1 MKPLDIHSFPLQ
13 GQSLIEASAGTGK
26 TYTINQLYRRL
37 ILGHGDAPTEMNGRL
52 GCTDILVVTFTKA
65 ATEELR
71 GRIRSGLRDAFESIL
86 AAEGIGDHSFTSASE
101 SELKIP
107 DKDIARWLKET
118 GLPIKEQRDWLQ
130 VNLAQMDESSIFTI
144 HRFCAQMLKRFA
156 FDSGVGFN
164 VAMETEG
171 QEFLQR
177 ACEDVW
183 RQTCYPETVDKLRVL
198 TAKWKNPQALL
209 EHFRSWTSKPELS
222 IQPKVEQTTDD
233 LWDTITRLKTQAR
246 EAWAALGSDGIDDLI
261 FSADIDKRSYSKKN
275 YPNWKEQVGYYL
287 HGETLLPLPKNIDR
301 FSTAGLADKT
311 KSGEPPRHLL
321 ITTIDGLMSAVAEYQ
336 VALEVYWFKHI
347 YQRYIELLDQAAVMT
362 SDDLLRLLDDAL
374 QSERGEDLAK
384 KIRTLYPVAMIDEF
398 QDTDPT
404 QYRIFNTIY
413 PAVVG
418 VENTEDT
425 ELNTAPGYGLIMIG
439 DPKQAIYAF
448 RGADIFT
455 YMKARDQ
462 IPDERSFTLD
472 TNYRSD
478 SALISAVNSLWK
490 NNDNPFLFKRHIQ
503 FHPVK
508 SGALH
513 DKQAPK
519 WQCETP
525 DSPLQIWIDGG
536 EEESKREA
544 EVRISEECAEQ
555 ISAVLAGAATVS
567 KGKKQTALVAGDC
580 AVLVY
585 SRPQA
590 ALIRRALT
598 AKHIGSVFLTRDSVF
613 ESNEAFDLLAI
624 LEAIMHPG
632 NETGVRRALAT
643 YSWGMSAEQLA
654 ALQINE
660 SAWES
665 QLAAIHEYQI
675 LWQRR
680 GIMALIMQWLA
691 DKELETKGSAGIER
705 AVRLRKQPD
714 GERIITN
721 ILHLGEMLQ
730 TQSRKLRGHQALVRW
745 LSERISGEIPSGEEA
760 QLRLETD
767 ERLVNIVTIH
777 KSKGLEYPMV
787 FLPYLWADK
796 AERHSKETDNTYYDG
811 IKVVRDLAP
820 NEDAFKLQQRDILA
834 EKMRLL
840 YVALTRAK
848 FGCYLW
854 LSRAMDGRSKKA
866 IWPSSA
872 LGYLLGVDADP
883 LKLTIDGVYIGSR
896 PQWQVRPEIGQNELE
911 IPPQPV
917 KPATVNIEWRD
928 AWRVGSYSQLAAHSA
943 SGSHSSTGANSS
955 AHSNVEQSSADLAQT
970 FDWEA
975 GLDFIQSTTGQSTT
989 GQSSTDNLNKNELP
1003 TALQFSKGAN
1013 PGTCL
1018 HAIFEYWDFKNHTQ
1032 LLEICEKQL
1041 TLYGLAEHSTEGVA
1055 QWMTSVVQQI
1065 IPGVKSDLPFSLS
1078 QLEKHNRL
1086 DEMEFYLPVG
1096 LLEASTIDALL
1107 GGDNRFQFQPL
1118 TGYLKGFIDLI
1129 FEWQGRYY
1137 VADYK
1142 SNYLGLTANDYLPS
1156 YLIESMRD
1164 HKYDLQSWIYTV
1176 ALDQMLSQRLA
1187 DYSPEKHL
1195 GGSLYLYLRGM
1206 GDHFSGATP
1215 DSGICYTPVDIEQLE
1230 KWRSVLLRSRDVE
1243 ASV

>member
-1 MKPLDIHSFPLQ
+1 MKSLDIHSFPLQ

-37 ILGHGDAPTEMNGRL
+37 VLGHGDAPTEINGRL

-71 GRIRSGLRDAFESIL
+71 GRIRAGLRDAFESLL
-86 AAEGIGDHSFTSASE
+86 AAEYGD
-101 SELKIP
+101 IP
-107 DKDIARWLKET
+107 DKDIARWITET
-118 GLPIKEQRDWLQ
+118 DISINEQRDWLQ

-171 QEFLQR
+171 QEYLQR

-183 RQTCYPETVDKLRVL
+183 RKTCYPQTLDKLRVL
-198 TAKWKNPQALL
+198 TAKWKNPNTLMG
-209 EHFRSWTSKPELS
+209 HFRSWTSKPDLT
-222 IQPKVEQTTDD
+222 IKPKVEKNSDE
-233 LWDTITRLKTQAR
+233 LWETVTRLKKQAR
-246 EAWAALGSDGIDDLI
+246 DTWAELGSDGIDDLI
-261 FSADIDKRSYSKKN
+261 FSADIDKRSYSKKH

-287 HGETLLPLPKNIDR
+287 HSDSLLPLPANIGR
-301 FSTAGLADKT
+301 FSTEGLAEKT
-311 KSGEPPRHLL
+311 KSGEPPRHSL
-321 ITTIDGLMSAVAEYQ
+321 ITTIDGLISAAGDYQ
-336 VALEVYWFKHI
+336 VALEVYWFKQI
-347 YQRYIELLDQAAVMT
+347 YQRYIELLEQASVMT

-374 QSERGEDLAK
+374 QSPRGCDLAK
-384 KIRTLYPVAMIDEF
+384 KIRQLYPVAMIDEF

-413 PAVVG
+413 PAIK
-418 VENTEDT
+418 DT
-425 ELNTAPGYGLIMIG
+425 ADMELNTAPGYGLIMIG

-478 SALISAVNSLWK
+478 SALISAVNSLWQ
-490 NNDNPFLFKRHIQ
+490 NNDNPFLFERHIQ

-513 DKQAPK
+513 DKVAPQ
-519 WQCETP
+519 WQCESP
-525 DSPLQIWIDGG
+525 SSPLQIWLDKSVDSA
-536 EEESKREA
+536 ESPKEVESKNEVESKKEA
-544 EVRISEECAEQ
+544 ELRIAQECAEQ
-555 ISAVLAGAATVS
+555 IEAVLAGAATFVD
-567 KGKKQTALVAGDC
+567 GKHKTALMAGDL

-613 ESNEAFDLLAI
+613 ESAEAFDLLAI
-624 LEAIMHPG
+624 LEAVAHPG
-632 NETGVRRALAT
+632 NETGVRRALAC
-643 YSWGMSAEQLA
+643 YSWGMSAAQLA
-654 ALQINE
+654 QLQIDE
-660 SAWES
+660 AAWEI
-665 QLAAIHEYQI
+665 QLAAIHEYQL

-680 GIMALIMQWLA
+680 GIMALIMQWLE
-691 DKELETKGSAGIER
+691 DKGLEDTGDGNEQR

-730 TQSRKLRGHQALVRW
+730 TQSRKLRGHQALIRW
-745 LSERISGEIPSGEEA
+745 FSERISGEIPSGDEA

-820 NEDAFKLQQRDILA
+820 DDQALKLQQRDILA

-854 LSRAMDGRSKKA
+854 LSQAMDGRSKKP

-872 LGYLLGVDADP
+872 LGYLLGAHGDANQ
-883 LKLTIDGVYIGSR
+883 LSINNVYIGPR
-896 PQWQVRPEIGQNELE
+896 PKWQALAQAELE

-917 KPATVNIEWRD
+917 TPASANIEWRD
-928 AWRVGSYSQLAAHSA
+928 AWRVGSYSQLAAH
-943 SGSHSSTGANSS
+943 TGHKA
-955 AHSNVEQSSADLAQT
+955 EQASADLAQH

-975 GLDFIQSTTGQSTT
+975 GLDSVIGKAEKQGES
-989 GQSSTDNLNKNELP
+989 ELP
-1003 TALQFSKGAN
+1003 MALKFPKGAN

-1018 HAIFEYWDFKNHTQ
+1018 HAIFEHWDFQNPAQ
-1032 LLEICEKQL
+1032 LLEVCEKQL
-1041 TLYGLAEHSTEGVA
+1041 TLYGLADYSAEEVA
-1055 QWMTSVVQQI
+1055 QWITSVVNQS
-1065 IPGVKSDLPFSLS
+1065 IPGVKASSPFSLS

-1096 LLEASTIDALL
+1096 LLESSVIDNLL
-1107 GGDNRFQFQPL
+1107 AVDEAGGNTSNQRFQFQPL

-1142 SNYLGLTANDYLPS
+1142 SNYLGLTAEDYLPVA
-1156 YLIESMRD
+1156 LVESMRD

-1176 ALDQMLSQRLA
+1176 ALDQMLSQRLP
-1187 DYSPEKHL
+1187 DYLPEKHL
-1195 GGSLYLYLRGM
+1195 GGSLYFYLRGM
-1206 GDHFSGATP
+1206 GGHFSQLTSQSSSQLTSQEKSEE
-1215 DSGICYTPVDIEQLE
+1215 SGICYTPVDIEKLKQ
-1230 KWRSVLLRSRDVE
+1230 WRAVLLRNPTSSEVK
-1243 ASV
+1243 A

>member
-37 ILGHGDAPTEMNGRL
+37 ILGHGDAPTEVNGRL

-86 AAEGIGDHSFTSASE
+86 AAESLAVDHAENSHSVLSE
-101 SELKIP
+101 KIP
-107 DKDIARWLKET
+107 DKDIARWLKES
-118 GLPIKEQRDWLQ
+118 GIPIKEQRDWLQ

-198 TAKWKNPQALL
+198 TAKWKTPQALL
-209 EHFRSWTSKPELS
+209 AHFRSWTSKPDLT
-222 IQPKVEQTTDD
+222 IQPKVEKNTDE
-233 LWDTITRLKTQAR
+233 LWDIITRLKAQAR

-261 FSADIDKRSYSKKN
+261 FSADIDKRSYSKKH
-275 YPNWKEQVGYYL
+275 YPSWKVQIGDYL
-287 HGETLLPLPKNIDR
+287 YSDVLIPIPKNLER
-301 FSTAGLADKT
+301 FGSELLTAKT

-321 ITTIDGLMSAVAEYQ
+321 ITTIDGLMSAVADYQ

-347 YQRYIELLDQAAVMT
+347 YQHYIELLDQAAVMT

-413 PAVVG
+413 PAILG
-418 VENTEDT
+418 AENTEDT
-425 ELNTAPGYGLIMIG
+425 ELNIAPGYGLIMIG

-513 DKQAPK
+513 DKQAPN

-525 DSPLQIWIDGG
+525 EAPLQIWIDGS

-544 EVRISEECAEQ
+544 EVRIADECAEQ

-567 KGKKQTALVAGDC
+567 KGKKQTSLVAGDC

-654 ALQINE
+654 ALQVNE
-660 SAWES
+660 SAWEN

-691 DKELETKGSAGIER
+691 DKGIESEGSTGIER

-820 NEDAFKLQQRDILA
+820 NDDAFKLQQRDILA

-854 LSRAMDGRSKKA
+854 LSRAMDGRTKKPV
-866 IWPSSA
+866 WPSSA
-872 LGYLLGVDADP
+872 LGYLLGTDTEP
-883 LKLTIDGVYIGSR
+883 LTLAINDVYIG
-896 PQWQVRPEIGQNELE
+896 PKPTWQAVGQNELE

-917 KPATVNIEWRD
+917 KPASAKIEWRD
-928 AWRVGSYSQLAAHSA
+928 AWRVGSYSQLAAHSS

-955 AHSNVEQSSADLAQT
+955 SHSNVEQSSADLAQA

-975 GLDFIQSTTGQSTT
+975 GLDSV
-989 GQSSTDNLNKNELP
+989 LNTRPSYFDINTAEVLP
-1003 TALQFSKGAN
+1003 VALRFPKGAN

-1018 HAIFEYWDFKNHTQ
+1018 HAIFEHWDFSDQKQ
-1032 LLEICEKQL
+1032 LLEVCDKQL
-1041 TLYGLAEHSTEGVA
+1041 TLYGLAEQASEEVS
-1055 QWMTSVVQQI
+1055 QWVTDITQQV
-1065 IPGVKSDLPFSLS
+1065 IPGVKSPSPFSLS
-1078 QLEKHNRL
+1078 QLETHNRL

-1096 LLEASTIDALL
+1096 LLESSTIDALL

-1137 VADYK
+1137 IADYK
-1142 SNYLGLTANDYLPS
+1142 SNYLGETAEEYQPGALV
-1156 YLIESMRD
+1156 ESMRD
-1164 HKYDLQSWIYTV
+1164 HKYDLQSWIYTI
-1176 ALDQMLSQRLA
+1176 ALDQMLSQRLPN
-1187 DYSPEKHL
+1187 YSPEKHL

-1206 GDHFSGATP
+1206 GNHFSDAAP
-1215 DSGICYTPVDIEQLE
+1215 DSGICYTPVNIEQLE
-1230 KWRSVLLRSRDVE
+1230 QWRSVLLRSLDKEVG
-1243 ASV
+1243 V